1 MKSISPSFCYN
12 HQFRIRVLGL
22 IRGLTASLDVSQ
34 SYLEVMTPYARKAL
48 RDLYQQQ
55 QQQQDGEF
63 ETVSVK
69 ESAASRSDIHS
80 ISKVCDISSVVV
92 IFTILWEE
100 VLLTDLNGL
109 LHSHRLVV
117 TATLILPL
125 IYST

>member
-1 MKSISPSFCYN
+1 
-12 HQFRIRVLGL
+12 
-22 IRGLTASLDVSQ
+22 
-34 SYLEVMTPYARKAL
+34 MTPYARKAL

-55 QQQQDGEF
+55 QQQQQQQDGES

-69 ESAASRSDIHS
+69 ESAAMRLDIHS

-92 IFTILWEE
+92 IFTILWDE

-117 TATLILPL
+117 SATHILPL

>member
-1 MKSISPSFCYN
+1 
-12 HQFRIRVLGL
+12 
-22 IRGLTASLDVSQ
+22 
-34 SYLEVMTPYARKAL
+34 MTPYARKAL

-55 QQQQDGEF
+55 QQQDGES

-69 ESAASRSDIHS
+69 ESAAIRSDIHS

-92 IFTILWEE
+92 ILTILWEE
-100 VLLTDLNGL
+100 VLLTDLSGQ

-117 TATLILPL
+117 SATLILPL